1 MKKLLQLFLGI
12 LILIPFLSFSQ
23 ENEQKP
29 KITLSGYVRYE
40 LILDTYES
48 VDTRDGEVYLYPL
61 PEKLDGKDV
70 DLNKNINLNMLG
82 LQTRPKITASGM
94 TAFGADVVGVIEGDF
109 LGTGQDFSRMLR
121 LRHGFFSL
129 NWTESELL
137 MGHTWHPMFV
147 TECFPA
153 TVSMGAGVPF
163 HVLNRAPQIR
173 YTAKFGNASLMGAL
187 LIHGYHKSTGPAEA
201 QRQSGLPDAQIQFK
215 YKTEKFFTS
224 ITAGYKF
231 LKPRL
236 VTDTFKVSTDKTVG
250 SYNVGANMKFSLNP
264 ITIKVEGIYGQNL
277 THFTM
282 IGGYG
287 AAQDPTNVDD
297 YSYSNIN
304 TVSVWSD
311 ISYSNSKIEA
321 AIFAGYSSNLSASDD
336 YYSLKVKEEGVV
348 VQSYTRSEN
357 IKSIYRISPRLII
370 KSGKVDFGIEYMLTG
385 AVYGTLD
392 TKGPKYKFE
401 DTEDATI
408 NNRLIFSARYSF

>member
-1 MKKLLQLFLGI
+1 MKNLLQLSLSLLFLFP
-12 LILIPFLSFSQ
+12 LVAHSQ

-29 KITLSGYVRYE
+29 QVTLSGYVRYE

-48 VDTRDGEVYLYPL
+48 VDTRDGEVYLYPM
-61 PEKLDGKDV
+61 PEKLDANGV
-70 DLNKNINLNMLG
+70 DLNRNMNLNMLG
-82 LQTRPKITASGM
+82 LQARPKITATGM
-94 TAFGADVVGVIEGDF
+94 KAFGADVVGVIEGDF
-109 LGTGQDFSRMLR
+109 LGTGPDYSRMLR

-129 NWTESELL
+129 NWTNSQLL

-153 TVSMGAGVPF
+153 AVSMGAGVPF

-215 YKTEKFFTS
+215 YNSEKFFTS
-224 ITAGYKF
+224 FTAGYKF

-236 VTDTFKVSTDKTVG
+236 VTDTLGVSTDKMIG
-250 SYNVGANMKFSLNP
+250 SFNLGANMKFSLNL

-277 THFTM
+277 THFVM

-287 AAQDPTNVDD
+287 AAEDPTTVDD
-297 YSYSNIN
+297 YNYSNIN
-304 TVSVWSD
+304 TMSMWSD

-321 AIFAGYSSNLSASDD
+321 AVFAGYSSNLSATDD
-336 YYSLKVKEEGVV
+336 YYSLEK
-348 VQSYTRSEN
+348 YTRGEN
-357 IKSIYRISPRLII
+357 IKSIFRVSPRVVI
-370 KSGKVDFGIEYMLTG
+370 KSGKVDFGIEYMITG

-392 TKGPKYKFE
+392 TKKPEYKFE
-401 DTEDATI
+401 DTEKPTI
-408 NNRLIFSARYSF
+408 NNRMIFSARYKF